1 MAWGLDALDLA
12 LAFHGRLCLALF
24 HQFVGEE
31 NVLQVV
37 TDNAANFKAG
47 GELLMQKREHL
58 YWTPCAAHCIDL
70 IFEDFEKQLKVHE
83 TTIKKGRRITTYI
96 YSRAMLI
103 TILKRFTN
111 GRELIRP
118 RMTTFATTY
127 LTLTCL
133 YKMKTSLMTM
143 FNSEEWKTS
152 KFGTS
157 QEGRKVQNV
166 VLDSRFWKNVSICL
180 KVAAPLMVVLR
191 LVDSDVKPAMG
202 FIYEGMDCAKEKIKS
217 NFNNIKKR

>member
-1 MAWGLDALDLA
+1 MVLDAPSLILDAPSLVLDAPSLILDAPSLVLDAPSLILDALDLA

-96 YSRAMLI
+96 YGRAMLI
-103 TILKRFTN
+103 TIL
-111 GRELIRP
+111 
-118 RMTTFATTY
+118 
-127 LTLTCL
+127 
-133 YKMKTSLMTM
+133 
-143 FNSEEWKTS
+143 
-152 KFGTS
+152 
-157 QEGRKVQNV
+157 
-166 VLDSRFWKNVSICL
+166 
-180 KVAAPLMVVLR
+180 
-191 LVDSDVKPAMG
+191 
-202 FIYEGMDCAKEKIKS
+202 
-217 NFNNIKKR
+217 